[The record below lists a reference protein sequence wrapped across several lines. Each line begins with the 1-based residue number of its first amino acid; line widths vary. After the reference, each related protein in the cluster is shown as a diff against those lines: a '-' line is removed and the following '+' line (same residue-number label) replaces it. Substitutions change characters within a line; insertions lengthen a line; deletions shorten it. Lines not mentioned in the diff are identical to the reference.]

1 MDTLL
6 PFNTKTL
13 QGMYADTQKLEV
25 QLQVNNICPK
35 INPMSLEQ
43 NNDAKMSLG
52 TNTKCWCNLPLTV
65 SKLDYITI
73 TTKSYWAT
81 ELLIAIGKSHFLS

>member
-13 QGMYADTQKLEV
+13 QGMYAETQKLEV
-25 QLQVNNICPK
+25 QLQVNNIHPK

-43 NNDAKMSLG
+43 NNDAKMPLG
-52 TNTKCWCNLPLTV
+52 TNTKCWCNSLMTV
-65 SKLDYITI
+65 SKLDYVTI
-73 TTKSYWAT
+73 TTKPY
-81 ELLIAIGKSHFLS
+81 